1 MEEFL
6 KIFSYDFMLN
16 AIIAGS
22 FVAVS
27 CAVIGVFLVLRKF
40 SMIGD
45 GLAHTSLATIA
56 LGMLL
61 GFSPIVISIPLV
73 IFASLFIMRLSQKA
87 TIWGDS
93 AIGFVSATAV
103 AIAVMLASLSKG
115 FSNDLYNYLF
125 GNILTITMQELWISV
140 ILSIIV
146 VAVATIYYRDLF
158 MLSFDEDFARVAGV
172 KADFFN
178 SLIIILT
185 AIIVVLGIRLVG
197 TMLIS
202 SLIII
207 PAITALQV
215 SKNFK
220 QTIIL
225 SVIFAV
231 FSVVAGILSSF
242 ALNIPTGA
250 TIVLINGA
258 LFLGSLFIKTLRNR
272 K

>member
-56 LGMLL
+56 LGMLI
-61 GFSPIVISIPLV
+61 GFSPIAISIPLV
-73 IFASLFIMRLSQKA
+73 ILASLFIMRLSQKA

-140 ILSIIV
+140 ILSVIV

-158 MLSFDEDFARVAGV
+158 MLTFDEDFARVAGV

-185 AIIVVLGIRLVG
+185 AVIVVLGIRLVG

-258 LFLGSLFIKTLRNR
+258 LFLGSLFIKTLINR